1 MREPGCGCMLDIII
15 LFVASALLLIGSI
28 WGGLAHAVHF

>member
-15 LFVASALLLIGSI
+15 LFVASALLIGSI